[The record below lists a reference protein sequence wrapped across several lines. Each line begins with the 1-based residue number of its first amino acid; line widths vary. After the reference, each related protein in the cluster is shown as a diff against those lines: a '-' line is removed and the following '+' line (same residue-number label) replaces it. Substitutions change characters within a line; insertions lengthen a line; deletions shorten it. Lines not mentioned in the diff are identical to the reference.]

1 MAVSLTKNGLASGS
15 GSVIFK
21 IVSGNP
27 PLVLTLNPSD
37 YIKVSSSSRGYSVT
51 NSEGNN
57 E

>member
-37 YIKVSSSSRGYSVT
+37 YIKVSSLSRGYSVT